1 MTTKLTI
8 DLGEEVTAFICADSA
23 KRGITVDQYL
33 TELIREVKKEALEY
47 EKARLEFMELCK
59 QPWGATSWEGGRRP
73 TREEIYDERLSR
85 FR

>member
-8 DLGEEVTAFICADSA
+8 DLGEEVTAFICADAA
-23 KRGITVDQYL
+23 KRGITVEQYL
-33 TELIREVKKEALEY
+33 AELIREAKKEALAY
-47 EKARLEFMELCK
+47 EKARLEFMELLK
-59 QPWGATSWEGGRRP
+59 QPWGGTWEGGRRP